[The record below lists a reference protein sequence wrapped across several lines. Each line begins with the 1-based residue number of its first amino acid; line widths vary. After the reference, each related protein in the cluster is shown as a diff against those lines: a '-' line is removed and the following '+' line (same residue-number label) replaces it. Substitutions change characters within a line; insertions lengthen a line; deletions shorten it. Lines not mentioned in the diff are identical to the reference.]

1 MIFIKF
7 GSMND
12 LELLAPAG
20 TIEKMHYAFAFGA
33 DAVYAGQPQF
43 SLRARENGF
52 QTVEDVAYGIEYAHN
67 LGKKF
72 YLASNI
78 IPHNNKINSFT
89 KALDQ
94 IIEVKPDALIM
105 TDPGMIHYVRQNHPD
120 QEVHLS
126 VQGNC
131 TNWSTAKFWYD
142 MGVKR
147 IILSRELRLR
157 EIIEIHDKVPEVEL
171 EVFVHGAVCMAHS
184 GRCLLSNYMSMRD
197 SNQGACSNAC
207 RFNYS
212 LYAGN
217 EPQGGDQYVPL
228 EGEFFLE
235 EQKTPGDM
243 IPIDEDEYGTYIMNS
258 KDMCA
263 IAVLDQLAE
272 AGVVSFK
279 IEGRTKSQYYLSQVC
294 KSYRGAVDDVLA
306 GRPIAQEHINNAHK
320 TEGRG
325 FFPGFFVPERQIPQ
339 NYEATRVQSETGSVV
354 GIVRG
359 WDTETS
365 EAIIDVKGKFE
376 TGDQVEVSM
385 PKSSEV
391 ISAGEMRNH
400 KGKPTDV
407 LNSGV
412 DKCRIKLDAD
422 PGEYAFLVK
431 RHDIIKELET
441 AVKA

>member
-1 MIFIKF
+1 MKE
-7 GSMND
+7 

-20 TIEKMHYAFAFGA
+20 SIEKMQYAFAFGA

-52 QTVEDVAYGIEYAHN
+52 QKPEDVAYGIEYAHN

-72 YLASNI
+72 YLTSNI
-78 IPHNNKINSFT
+78 IPHNNKIRAFQKS
-89 KALDQ
+89 LDEF
-94 IIEVKPDALIM
+94 IELKPDALIM
-105 TDPGMIHYVRQNHPD
+105 TDPGMIGYVLKNHPN

-131 TNWSTAKFWYD
+131 TNWSTAKFWYE

-157 EIIEIHDKVPEVEL
+157 EVIEIHENVPEVEL

-207 RFNYS
+207 RFNYK

-217 EPQGGDQYVPL
+217 DPQAGEDYTPL

-235 EQKTPGDM
+235 EQQTPGEFM
-243 IPIDEDEYGTYIMNS
+243 PIDEDEYGTYIMNS

-263 IAVLDQLAE
+263 IAVLDKLAE

-294 KSYRGAVDDVLA
+294 KSYRGAIDDVLA
-306 GRPIAQEHINNAHK
+306 GRPISQEHIDNAHK

-339 NYEATRVQSETGSVV
+339 NYDATRVRSETGSVV
-354 GIVRG
+354 AIVRG
-359 WDTETS
+359 WDAEKG
-365 EAIIDVKGKFE
+365 EAIIDVKGQFFE
-376 TGDQVEVSM
+376 GDAVEIST
-385 PKSSEV
+385 PYKTEL
-391 ISAGEMRNH
+391 ISAGALRNH
-400 KGKPTDV
+400 KGKETDV
-407 LNSGV
+407 LNSGLE
-412 DKCRIKLDAD
+412 KCRIKLDQD
-422 PGEYAFLVK
+422 PGEFAFLVK
-431 RHDIIKELET
+431 RHDVE
-441 AVKA
+441 APVQA

>member
-1 MIFIKF
+1 
-7 GSMND
+7 
-12 LELLAPAG
+12 
-20 TIEKMHYAFAFGA
+20 
-33 DAVYAGQPQF
+33 
-43 SLRARENGF
+43 
-52 QTVEDVAYGIEYAHN
+52 
-67 LGKKF
+67 
-72 YLASNI
+72 
-78 IPHNNKINSFT
+78 
-89 KALDQ
+89 
-94 IIEVKPDALIM
+94 
-105 TDPGMIHYVRQNHPD
+105 
-120 QEVHLS
+120 
-126 VQGNC
+126 
-131 TNWSTAKFWYD
+131 
-142 MGVKR
+142 
-147 IILSRELRLR
+147 
-157 EIIEIHDKVPEVEL
+157 
-171 EVFVHGAVCMAHS
+171 
-184 GRCLLSNYMSMRD
+184 
-197 SNQGACSNAC
+197 
-207 RFNYS
+207 
-212 LYAGN
+212 
-217 EPQGGDQYVPL
+217 
-228 EGEFFLE
+228 
-235 EQKTPGDM
+235 
-243 IPIDEDEYGTYIMNS
+243 
-258 KDMCA
+258 MCA

-294 KSYRGAVDDVLA
+294 KSYRGAIDDVLA

-354 GIVRG
+354 GIFRG
-359 WDTETS
+359 WDAETS

-400 KGKPTDV
+400 RGKPTDV

-412 DKCRIKLDAD
+412 DKCRIKLDTD